1 MLRMEV
7 PQIRVHVD
15 AGGCR
20 VRGEATLCANFGD
33 NRRRRALTH
42 LMCTPYLETTPHVAS
57 HVAPDDSATSH
68 PHLHG
73 RPARGTWGLV
83 TTILRPETPL
93 GRVGDDGLAW
103 QVWSLAWPAIAH
115 TLLITL
121 VFIVGRLLLGRYS
134 ATSLAA
140 MQIGGSMVWSTYS
153 VATAFSAGTLAVVAR
168 SIGAGDRR
176 AGARA
181 AQSAILFAFALG
193 IVFGVVL
200 YSTEDS
206 LVRGLFPRA
215 GVGVQDQAGAY
226 LRMASPFLP
235 LIFVE
240 AIAAASLQAAGDTR
254 TPLVV
259 AGVGNVLNLA
269 LNAVLIFG
277 LLGFPEMGIRGA
289 AIANSTT
296 VSLEAILL
304 TAALM
309 RTSSP
314 LPMREV
320 GFGGARDALRRVLAV
335 SGAAFGEKAAYH
347 VGYMVYVAIIA
358 LLGEVAL
365 AAHQTVVS
373 LESISWLSADGFG
386 IAAGAIIGQKL
397 GAREPNDAARAGI
410 IAAIMAVG
418 ALCVVS
424 FVLLTMAGYLVGAFT
439 PDANIISVAVP
450 AMRVAAVAQPFMG
463 FAMVIAMALRGAGDT
478 RTVLWA
484 MLLGGLVVRGSVT
497 WLLAIEYQMGLVG
510 VWIGSTS
517 DWLVRTVWLGLAY
530 RRGDWKKISV

>member
-1 MLRMEV
+1 MT
-7 PQIRVHVD
+7 
-15 AGGCR
+15 
-20 VRGEATLCANFGD
+20 TL
-33 NRRRRALTH
+33 
-42 LMCTPYLETTPHVAS
+42 
-57 HVAPDDSATSH
+57 
-68 PHLHG
+68 
-73 RPARGTWGLV
+73 
-83 TTILRPETPL
+83 LRPGTPL
-93 GRVGDDGLAW
+93 GRVDDNGLAW
-103 QVWSLAWPAIAH
+103 QVWSLAWPAITH

-140 MQIGGSMVWSTYS
+140 MQIAGSMVWSIYS
-153 VATAFSAGTLAVVAR
+153 VSTAFSAGTLAVVAR
-168 SIGAGDRR
+168 SIGAGDARS
-176 AGARA
+176 GARA
-181 AQSAILFAFALG
+181 ARSALLFAFVL
-193 IVFGVVL
+193 GVVL
-200 YSTEDS
+200 GLVLYLTEDL

-215 GVGVQDQAGAY
+215 GTFVQDQAGAY
-226 LRMASPFLP
+226 LRVASPFLP

-254 TPLVV
+254 TPLFV

-269 LNAVLIFG
+269 LNAALIFG
-277 LLGFPEMGIRGA
+277 LWGFPEMGIRGA
-289 AIANSTT
+289 AIANSVT

-309 RTSSP
+309 RVSSP
-314 LPMREV
+314 LPLRDV
-320 GFGGARDALRRVLAV
+320 GFGGAREALKRVLAV

-347 VGYMVYVAIIA
+347 LGYMVYVAIIA

-397 GAREPNDAARAGI
+397 GSREPDDAARAGV

-439 PDANIISVAVP
+439 PDTKIISVAIP

-484 MLLGGLVVRGSVT
+484 MLLGGLFVRGTVT
-497 WLLAIEYQMGLVG
+497 WLLAIECQMGLVG
-510 VWIGSTS
+510 VWIGSTC
-517 DWLVRTVWLGLAY
+517 DWLVRAIWLGWAY
-530 RRGDWKKISV
+530 RQGGWKKITV